1 MIVQTNAFAAVLLA
15 ALAMSPQSTAVA
27 CSERKPTPQTGP
39 GPHDFTTAPSE
50 SKLWQEGDGGE
61 PLFLRARVLDT
72 CGEPISG
79 ARVRVLHAN
88 EHGEH
93 DPNRWRTHLDT
104 DAGGT
109 FEVITVLPGYTG
121 GLARHIHFVITH
133 PDHAELVTRLFFKN
147 DPGSD
152 AETEDLTMVL
162 EEIRRGDRTAWV
174 AGYEFVL
181 PPG

>member
-1 MIVQTNAFAAVLLA
+1 MNSRTGAFAAALVA
-15 ALAMSPQSTAVA
+15 ALTLGSHSAAHA
-27 CSERKPTPQTGP
+27 CSERRPTPQTGP
-39 GPHDFTTAPSE
+39 GPHDFSTAPNTSR
-50 SKLWQEGDGGE
+50 LWQESDGGE

-79 ARVRVLHAN
+79 ARIRVLHAD

-93 DPNRWRTHLDT
+93 APDRWRAHLETGADG
-104 DAGGT
+104 A

-121 GLARHIHFVITH
+121 GLPRHIHFVITH
-133 PDHAELVTRLFFKN
+133 PNHAELVTRLFFKS
-147 DPGSD
+147 DPASD
-152 AETEDLTMVL
+152 YGTEDLTMVL
-162 EEIRRGDRTAWV
+162 EEIRRGEGTAWV

>member
-1 MIVQTNAFAAVLLA
+1 MNSQTNAFAAALLA
-15 ALAMSPQSTAVA
+15 ALTLVAHSAAHA
-27 CSERKPTPQTGP
+27 CSERRPTPQTGP

-50 SKLWQEGDGGE
+50 SKLWHEGDGGE
-61 PLFLRARVLDT
+61 PLFLRARVLNT
-72 CGEPISG
+72 CGEPIAG

-93 DPNRWRTHLDT
+93 DPNRWRTHLET
-104 DAGGT
+104 NVEGA

-121 GLARHIHFVITH
+121 GLPRHIHFVITH
-133 PDHAELVTRLFFKN
+133 PDHTELVTRLFFKN
-147 DPGSD
+147 DPASD
-152 AETEDLTMVL
+152 YETEDLTMVL
-162 EEIRRGDRTAWV
+162 EEIRRGDGTAWA